1 MSQVSFNILDGN
13 NQVLVDIPYFE
24 RPGSPSESYS
34 GDMFRAKRIFDVP
47 WNYRWLFIKHM
58 LGTAR
63 LIPDGNSNKIE
74 RDLPDQYFIYYNG
87 DRNGNL
93 TGVPKAFMIAVGLE
107 NIECIGQQRV
117 FPADNTYV
125 KIESAGY
132 DFARI
137 TINYESVTY
146 RVIPWTSNG
155 SLYQGERDPSEYK
168 LSRYT
173 TVFRQPSAEFL
184 SLPFGAFRWV
194 EYDLAG
200 NVVIDSVSK
209 NPSGIQVTGAQGKIV
224 AASEVVLIHHK
235 VPGIPKAIKTHIGCV
250 NRFDWPEMGALKG
263 QLLLTNVELKPF
275 RWLEDNRLYDI
286 TFKMKFF
293 DPEPNLY
300 KTEEPKGEARGHNWF
315 LQHFPVTKNT
325 NLDAPGAVAK
335 VLMGSQKYKLIT
347 HNGFPPVE
355 VNPQIDPK
363 IAGQT
368 VYKYA
373 DFADLFRD
381 YEAAGEE
388 KNTWM
393 T

>member
-1 MSQVSFNILDGN
+1 MSKLILKEIIN
-13 NQVLVDIPYFE
+13 NELIETEVIYYE

-34 GDMFRAKRIFDVP
+34 GDTFRAKRIFDVP
-47 WNYRWLFIKHM
+47 WNQRWMFIKHM

-63 LIPDGNSNKIE
+63 LVENNEKIE
-74 RDLPDQYFIYYNG
+74 RDLPDQYFIYYKG
-87 DRNGNL
+87 TTQGL
-93 TGVPKAFMIAVGLE
+93 VGTPKAFMVAVGLE

-117 FPADNTYV
+117 FPEANTYV
-125 KIESAGY
+125 KIQSCGY

-146 RVIPWTSNG
+146 RVTPWSPTG
-155 SLYQGERDPSEYK
+155 SQYVEQQPDEYK

-184 SLPFGAFRWV
+184 SLPFGAYRWV
-194 EYDLAG
+194 EYDAAG
-200 NVVIDSVSK
+200 NVIIDSKTK
-209 NPSGIQVTGAQGKIV
+209 NPSGVQVTGAQGKIV

-250 NRFDWPEMGALKG
+250 NRFDWPQMGAKKG

-293 DPEPNLY
+293 DPDPLLY
-300 KTEEPKGEARGHNWF
+300 KTEEPLDEPRGHNWF

-335 VLMGSQKYKLIT
+335 VLAGTQKYKLIT
-347 HNGFPPVE
+347 HNGYPPVE
-355 VNPQIDPK
+355 VNQQIDPK

-373 DFADLFRD
+373 DFAELFKN
-381 YEAAGEE
+381 YETPTEE
-388 KNTWM
+388 QNTWM